1 MKREY
6 PPVWLGVA
14 LLALAIMWRMLGAPV
29 SGAEWADVKT
39 PLWQARVLL
48 PSRVG
53 RILTLWLP
61 GQTDQGTDSLLEGE
75 DPDGRQLVRQS
86 MEDQPRV
93 RVFLDAVVEMP
104 LESYVCGVVA
114 AEMPAS
120 YHEEALRAQAVAART
135 RALWQMENG
144 GCKSH
149 PEADICGDSGCCQG
163 YASMTE
169 CREKWGD
176 ETELYRQR
184 ILNAA
189 ASTMDEHLTYE
200 GQIITVMYH
209 AMSGG
214 KTEDVQA
221 VFSEALP
228 YLVSVESGGEESA
241 RGFYT
246 DSFFAFEDMADRLN
260 REIPGLNTT
269 AEELRR
275 GFSVAGYTDSGR
287 VANVQVGERVIS
299 ASRLRQAL
307 DLRSTWFSISS
318 DGEGITFHQRGY
330 GHGVGMSQVGANS
343 MAAKGADYRDILQ
356 HYYPGTEVAG
366 RE

>member
-6 PPVWLGVA
+6 PPVWLGAA
-14 LLALAIMWRMLGAPV
+14 LLLLAVLWRMLGAPV
-29 SGAEWADVKT
+29 SAVEWGDVKT

-53 RILTLWLP
+53 RMLTLWLP
-61 GQTDQGTDSLLEGE
+61 GQADMGTDSLLEGE
-75 DPDGRQLVRQS
+75 NPDGRQLVRQS
-86 MEDQPRV
+86 TKDQPTV
-93 RVFLDAVVEMP
+93 RVFLDRLVEMP

-120 YHEEALRAQAVAART
+120 YHEEALKAQAVAART

-144 GCKSH
+144 GCKTH
-149 PEADICGDSGCCQG
+149 PEADVCGDSQCCQG
-163 YASMTE
+163 YASMTD

-184 ILNAA
+184 ILGAVS
-189 ASTMDEHLTYE
+189 STKGEILTYE

-228 YLVSVESGGEESA
+228 YLVSVESMGEESA

-246 DSFFAFEDMADRLN
+246 ESFFSYEDMADRLN
-260 REIPGLNTT
+260 REVAGLSTSP
-269 AEELRR
+269 EEIRR
-275 GFSVAGYTDSGR
+275 GFSVAGYTESGR
-287 VANVQVGERVIS
+287 VANVQVGETMIS
-299 ASRLRQAL
+299 AAKLRRAL
-307 DLRSTWFSISS
+307 ELRSTWFSISS
-318 DGEGITFHQRGY
+318 DGEGITFHQQGY

-343 MAAKGADYRDILQ
+343 MAASGQDYRHILQ
-356 HYYPGTEVAG
+356 HYYPGTEVEK